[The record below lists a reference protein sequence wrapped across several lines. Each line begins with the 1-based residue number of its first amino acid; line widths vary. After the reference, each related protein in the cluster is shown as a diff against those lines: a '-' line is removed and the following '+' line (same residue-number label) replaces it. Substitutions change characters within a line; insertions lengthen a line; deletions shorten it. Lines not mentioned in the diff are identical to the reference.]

1 MERNAEEKKG
11 KAREETSDEQGRG
24 RAGQVILGNPLL
36 NTCSCRDV
44 TSELLQANTNKL
56 SYQVHNVTGHCAFW
70 TFWWSEY
77 NRTQQNQSLKTT
89 DFFNLCL
96 I

>member
-44 TSELLQANTNKL
+44 TSELF
-56 SYQVHNVTGHCAFW
+56 TGKHKQ
-70 TFWWSEY
+70 TVV
-77 NRTQQNQSLKTT
+77 
-89 DFFNLCL
+89 
-96 I
+96 